1 MSTNELTGKVREL
14 RELQRMAEELQG
26 EVGKLQEEIKAEMNA
41 QQVEE
46 LLAGEYRVRWS
57 TVTSTR
63 IDTAALKRALPDV
76 AAQFSRTSTTRRFYV
91 A

>member
-26 EVGKLQEEIKAEMNA
+26 EIGKLQEEIKAEMSA
-41 QQVEE
+41 RQVEE

-76 AAQFSRTSTTRRFYV
+76 AAQFSRTSTTRRFCV